1 MTYILFLA
9 KFLYFARALSRAAFF
24 CVAQKDYKSFS
35 GADIVCHSGHDSLLG
50 CRMTYPPPGQ
60 VFYFAHVLLMVVSFV
75 VTQKDYTSFSG
86 GDLLCHSGHCSL
98 LGGKMTYPSLS

>member
-1 MTYILFLA
+1 
-9 KFLYFARALSRAAFF
+9 
-24 CVAQKDYKSFS
+24 
-35 GADIVCHSGHDSLLG
+35 
-50 CRMTYPPPGQ
+50 MTYPPPGQ